1 MSDKVD
7 DVDGTPPH
15 EAPKRTLKLKGPRI
29 ERPAAAKPALPGKAA
44 SSMTPPP
51 ATSHDERPNFL
62 SRIDQIKRQMQADM
76 DALAEPKGP
85 SKKRP

>member
-1 MSDKVD
+1 MSDKLD
-7 DVDGTPPH
+7 DLDATPPP

-29 ERPAAAKPALPGKAA
+29 ERPPAPKPSLPGRPAP
-44 SSMTPPP
+44 SMTQPP
-51 ATSHDERPNFL
+51 AAPHDERPNFL

-85 SKKRP
+85 VKKRP